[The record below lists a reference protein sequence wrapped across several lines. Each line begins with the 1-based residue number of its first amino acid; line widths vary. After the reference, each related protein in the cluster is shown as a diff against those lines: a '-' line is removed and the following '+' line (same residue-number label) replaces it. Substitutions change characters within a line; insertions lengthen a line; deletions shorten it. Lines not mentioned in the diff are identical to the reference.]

1 MQWLV
6 RIFAL
11 IAVSYGVPGA
21 ALAAGW
27 EVGAAYRV
35 GLGAGTV
42 QAEMMGLQLVVLS
55 VEMGEQEGR
64 RVLWMR
70 VGYRNMGQTVMTG
83 KVKVPT
89 EPVRLGVA
97 RTGKEL
103 TAVEVEE
110 RLVDPEWKAGLR
122 PQTMRAGTLR
132 FELGPEDDGRWLGEV
147 MTLRMAPFLPISFRL
162 EPARRFELFE
172 WDKVVE
178 RVVGDFAMAPVLE
191 PVAALPM
198 RVEGIRVQDG
208 RVRFAVVVKNGSRF
222 PLQWSGKL
230 SLREMRLLTEEAELL
245 EPVAVSGV
253 LAEGLG
259 VVGQAWKA
267 GEENRGEVSFVLPH
281 AHAAA
286 TLSLLLPGYE
296 PLGLTTDGETGQWLV
311 VRRPAGRGGV
321 GQPAPGVV
329 ALREEEERFGSV
341 TAFWQEQGR
350 RLQNRDQAGYLA
362 RFGEASGARAAQARS
377 LAGMVRVPI
386 SWIEFA
392 VPPMQKL
399 EGDELGVPGV
409 VVEMRCLLAGLPR
422 ENEFVSRWKCDLRR
436 ASVEAEWTVVSYER
450 EGRPSFW
457 DLGFSELVATDHF
470 LVFYQ
475 LAAEDGKRRAETAGQ
490 QLEKARARLLRSR
503 LPLERRYAAFVI
515 PEKADFRAMTGRD
528 PGAFSGA
535 TSAAYTERD
544 GVLRVMNQAMY
555 VNDSHFSSLQRRW
568 GKQDRLVTMQHE
580 LVHLALAPVTRPW
593 TPVWLVEGIAT
604 HYAGQLDRFSAE
616 TLRQRL
622 PQGRVLAHL
631 SQQPFMGANV
641 GDVDEVWVQY
651 HYSAAAV
658 RWIEREFGE
667 GKLHELYQAFAN
679 VKPKVW
685 ESTARTGFEED
696 MELESEAKKA
706 IRLEMTIGEVERV
719 LEGWH
724 LDQVDAATRL
734 SLQR

>member
-1 MQWLV
+1 MPRLV
-6 RIFAL
+6 RFFFSVAAFL
-11 IAVSYGVPGA
+11 GMLCGEAGAGVRGA
-21 ALAAGW
+21 FK
-27 EVGAAYRV
+27 V
-35 GLGAGTV
+35 GLGVGSV
-42 QAEMMGLQLVVLS
+42 QEELVGMQLIVLS
-55 VEMGEQEGR
+55 VGVEGR
-64 RVLWMR
+64 VVEVR
-70 VGYRNMGQTVMTG
+70 VGYRNVGPEVRKEAIRVPTKAPRLEVARRG
-83 KVKVPT
+83 KVV
-89 EPVRLGVA
+89 EAQGVD
-97 RTGKEL
+97 
-103 TAVEVEE
+103 E
-110 RLVDPEWKAGLR
+110 RLVNPSFERGLR
-122 PQTMRAGTLR
+122 SQTLQAGSLR
-132 FELGPEDDGRWLGEV
+132 FKLEEGDEGDWLAEP
-147 MTLRMAPFLPISFRL
+147 MTLTVAPFLPISFRL
-162 EPARRFELFE
+162 EESRRFEPVD
-172 WDKVVE
+172 WVGMSRRAVE
-178 RVVGDFAMAPVLE
+178 DLPMPPVLE
-191 PVAALPM
+191 AVAALPM
-198 RVEGIRVQDG
+198 RVEGIRLEKG
-208 RVRFAVVVKNGSRF
+208 RVTFAMVVKNGSRF
-222 PLQWSGKL
+222 PLQWTGKL
-230 SLREMRLLTEEAELL
+230 GLREMRLLTEEAELL

-253 LAEGLG
+253 MAEGLG
-259 VVGQAWKA
+259 VAGASWAPGQ
-267 GEENRGEVSFVLPH
+267 ENRGEVSFVVPH
-281 AHAAA
+281 SHAGAVV
-286 TLSLLLPGYE
+286 TLLLPGYE
-296 PLGLTTDGETGQWLV
+296 PLALMNDEGTGRWLV
-311 VRRPAGRGGV
+311 VKRPVDGGSPNAAA
-321 GQPAPGVV
+321 PAV
-329 ALREEEERFGSV
+329 AAMEKEAARFASME
-341 TAFWQEQGR
+341 AFWQEQGR

-658 RWIEREFGE
+658 RWIEREFGG